1 MISIRNTLPNLDLKQ
16 KRMLFLIGSVL
27 VVIILAFMIASLLTR
42 PQSPGLNT
50 LYGNIPTPI
59 PATSQ
64 SKNAPTS
71 VLSLKK
77 QSDTSIA
84 VLLDTG
90 NKVVS
95 AAQIELS
102 YDTQVLTNVT
112 VTPGTFF
119 DNSLTLINT
128 VDPKTGTIF
137 FASAVSPYGKQKTGK
152 GILGIINFTVL
163 PGITNQTS
171 FSFLPRT
178 KITSEGI
185 DVSVLKDT
193 KDITIPITSQ

>member
-16 KRMLFLIGSVL
+16 KRMLFPIGSVL

-137 FASAVSPYGKQKTGK
+137 FASSVSPYGKQKTGK
-152 GILGIINFTVL
+152 YIYLLINFTVL
-163 PGITNQTS
+163 PGITNQ
-171 FSFLPRT
+171 PY
-178 KITSEGI
+178 IG
-185 DVSVLKDT
+185 
-193 KDITIPITSQ
+193 